1 MSVLVYTESD
11 QGKFKKVALEVAS
24 YGKVV
29 ADQLGTTV
37 TAITINADDTS
48 VLGQYGVD
56 KVLKVSNSTLDTFNA
71 KTYADVIRQ
80 ASEKEAAKV
89 VVVSSSADSKYMAP
103 LLAIGL
109 NAGYASNVVEAPSST
124 SPFTV
129 KRTAFT
135 NKAFNFTSINTDVKL
150 VGVSKNSFGLVE
162 SNGSATNEDFS
173 PSILE
178 NSIQVDSVDKVTG
191 KVTIADAEIVVSG
204 GRGLKGPEN
213 WGMIEELAD
222 VLGAATA
229 CSKPV
234 SDLGWRP
241 HSEHVGQTGKP
252 VASNLYIA
260 IGISGAIQHLAGIN
274 ASKVK
279 VVINTD
285 AEAPFFKA
293 ADYGVVGDAFEVVP
307 KLIEKLKEFKAQN
320 AERIVIFS
328 TNFFYNL
335 ALINLIILN

>member
-1 MSVLVYTESD
+1 MSVLVYTESE
-11 QGKFKKVALEVAS
+11 QGKFKKVAFEVAS
-24 YGKVV
+24 YAKAV
-29 ADQLGTTV
+29 ANQLGTTV
-37 TAITINADDTS
+37 TAVTINAEDTS
-48 VLGQYGVD
+48 ALGNYGVD
-56 KVLKVSNSTLDTFNA
+56 KVLNVSQSQLEEFNA
-71 KTYADVIRQ
+71 NAYAAVLKQ
-80 ASEKEAAKV
+80 AAEKENAKV
-89 VVVSSSADSKYMAP
+89 VVVSSSADSKYVAP
-103 LLAIGL
+103 LLAVGL
-109 NAGYASNVVEAPSST
+109 EAGFASNVVEAPVST

-135 NKAFNFTSINTDVKL
+135 NKAFNLTTINTETKL
-150 VGVSKNSFGLVE
+150 VAVSNNAFGLVE
-162 SNGSATNEDFS
+162 NTASATTEDFS
-173 PSILE
+173 PSIPDYTVKVE
-178 NSIQVDSVDKVTG
+178 AVDKASD
-191 KVTIADAEIVVSG
+191 KVSIADAEIVVSA

-213 WGMIEELAD
+213 WGMVEELAE

-285 AEAPFFKA
+285 PEAPFFKA
-293 ADYGVVGDAFEVVP
+293 ADYGVVGDAFEVIP
-307 KLIEKLKEFKAQN
+307 SLIEKLKAFKAQQ
-320 AERIVIFS
+320 
-328 TNFFYNL
+328 
-335 ALINLIILN
+335 

>member
-1 MSVLVYTESD
+1 MSVLVYTESE
-11 QGKFKKVALEVAS
+11 QGTFKKTAFEVAS
-24 YGKVV
+24 YAKAV
-29 ADQLGTTV
+29 ANQMGTTV
-37 TAITINADDTS
+37 TAITINTADIS
-48 VLGQYGVD
+48 ELGNYGVD
-56 KVLKVSNSTLDTFNA
+56 KVLQVNHSDLNTFSA
-71 KTYADVIRQ
+71 KAYASAISQ
-80 ASEKEAAKV
+80 AAKQENAEV
-89 VVVSSSADSKYMAP
+89 IVVSSSADSKYLAP
-103 LLAIGL
+103 IVAINL
-109 NAGYASNVVEAPSST
+109 EAGYTSNVVEVPSNT

-135 NKAFNFTSINTDVKL
+135 NKAFNITSIETATKV
-150 VGVSKNSFGLVE
+150 VGVSQNSFGLVE
-162 SNGSATNEDFS
+162 SNGSANAVDFS
-173 PSILE
+173 PELS
-178 NSIQVDSVDKVTG
+178 NMGVNVQAVDKATD
-191 KVTIADAEIVVSG
+191 KVSIADAEIVVSA
-204 GRGLKGPEN
+204 GRGMKGPEN

-274 ASKVK
+274 SSKIK

-285 AEAPFFKA
+285 PEAPFFKA

-307 KLIEKLKEFKAQN
+307 ALIEKLKAFKTQN
-320 AERIVIFS
+320 A
-328 TNFFYNL
+328 
-335 ALINLIILN
+335 

>member
-1 MSVLVYTESD
+1 MSVLVYTESE
-11 QGKFKKVALEVAS
+11 QGTLKKGALEAAS
-24 YGKVV
+24 YAKAV
-29 ADQLGTTV
+29 ANQLGTTV
-37 TAITINADDTS
+37 TAITINTNDTS
-48 VLGQYGVD
+48 SLANYGVD
-56 KVLKVSNSTLDTFNA
+56 KVLNIKNTALDTFNA
-71 KTYADVIRQ
+71 SIYASAIKQ
-80 ASEKEAAKV
+80 ATDNESAKV
-89 VVVSSSADSKYMAP
+89 VVLSSSADSKYLAP
-103 LLAIGL
+103 LLAVSL
-109 NAGYASNVVEAPSST
+109 NAGYASNVVDAPSST

-129 KRTAFT
+129 KRSAFT
-135 NKAFNFTSINTDVKL
+135 NKAFEIAQIDSDIKII
-150 VGVSKNSFGLVE
+150 GVSNNAFGLVE
-162 SNGSATNEDFS
+162 NTGNASAEEFS
-173 PSILE
+173 PSIPE
-178 NSIQVDSVDKVTG
+178 SGIAVESVDKVTD
-191 KVTIADAEIVVSG
+191 KVTIADADIVVSA

-241 HSEHVGQTGKP
+241 HGEHVGQTGKP

-293 ADYGVVGDAFEVVP
+293 ADYGIVGDAFQVVP
-307 KLIEKLKEFKAQN
+307 ELIEKLKAFKAQQ
-320 AERIVIFS
+320 
-328 TNFFYNL
+328 
-335 ALINLIILN
+335 